1 MEWQESKIAKNILG
15 GDVRQWRE
23 REISGVAGRGER
35 GKHLDGGRQ
44 ERREAGQGVNE
55 YDGTGRAFAERLRAF
70 ATGLYAAAERVGE
83 RLRGIAE
90 DARGYATEQRDT
102 ERARRDIESAGAE
115 ISRASGS
122 LESVIY
128 REQQLRDEQERARY
142 RHEVQE
148 RAARVRS
155 GPSMEM

>member
-1 MEWQESKIAKNILG
+1 M
-15 GDVRQWRE
+15 
-23 REISGVAGRGER
+23 
-35 GKHLDGGRQ
+35 
-44 ERREAGQGVNE
+44 
-55 YDGTGRAFAERLRAF
+55 
-70 ATGLYAAAERVGE
+70 
-83 RLRGIAE
+83 
-90 DARGYATEQRDT
+90 
-102 ERARRDIESAGAE
+102 
-115 ISRASGS
+115 SRASGS

>member
-1 MEWQESKIAKNILG
+1 MSACSSASRSL
-15 GDVRQWRE
+15 
-23 REISGVAGRGER
+23 S
-35 GKHLDGGRQ
+35 
-44 ERREAGQGVNE
+44 
-55 YDGTGRAFAERLRAF
+55 FSS
-70 ATGLYAAAERVGE
+70 RV
-83 RLRGIAE
+83 
-90 DARGYATEQRDT
+90 TEQRDT

>member
-1 MEWQESKIAKNILG
+1 M
-15 GDVRQWRE
+15 
-23 REISGVAGRGER
+23 
-35 GKHLDGGRQ
+35 
-44 ERREAGQGVNE
+44 
-55 YDGTGRAFAERLRAF
+55 AERLR
-70 ATGLYAAAERVGE
+70 GS
-83 RLRGIAE
+83 AE

-102 ERARRDIESAGAE
+102 ERARRDIETAGAE

-128 REQQLRDEQERARY
+128 REQQLMDEQERARY

-148 RAARVRS
+148 RASRVRS